1 MVLHLLIVDDD
12 DTVRAS
18 LGDAL
23 RMDGLRV
30 SEAADGRE
38 ALDRLAADAVDLVLS
53 DVRMPGLDGLE
64 LLRRLRDRAP
74 AVEVVLMTAYDDPS
88 VLAAAARGGARGFLV
103 KPLDLGN
110 LRDLINQLVADR
122 G

>member
-38 ALDRLAADAVDLVLS
+38 ALDRLAADAADLVLS

>member
-1 MVLHLLIVDDD
+1 MALHLLIVDDD

-30 SEAADGRE
+30 SEAADGQE
-38 ALDRLAADAVDLVLS
+38 ALDRLAGDAVDLVLS

-64 LLRRLRDRAP
+64 LLRRLRERAP
-74 AVEVVLMTAYDDPS
+74 AVEVVLMTAYDDPP
-88 VLAAAARGGARGFLV
+88 VLAAAARCGARGFLV

-110 LRDLINQLVADR
+110 LRDLINQLIADR